1 MKLAAALLF
10 FSTVV
15 FAQAPEVPAKM
26 QFAGM
31 TLTIRDD
38 ARREIQKDVNML
50 TQSARHHNIKVERAK
65 TYFPI
70 IEKIFEEERVPD
82 DFKYLVLQE
91 SALIADAVSVSNA
104 VGFWQFKDF
113 TAVEMGLRVDK
124 EIDERM
130 NIASATRAAARYIK
144 KNNYY
149 FNNWIYA
156 LQAYQMGAGGTMKAV
171 KDYQSGTKH
180 MEVNSQTY
188 WYVKKFLAHKI
199 AFEGTTSGAG
209 EIKVFM
215 VTNRTKRSLEDVA
228 KEFYIEEEQLKT
240 YNKWV
245 RKTHIP
251 DDKPYLLAIPSAN
264 NNQKLNE
271 AVAKAETKVPADQPT
286 RITPRTA
293 DAAKVTMM
301 LHGLQAIKAVA
312 GETPAQLA
320 QRAGIP
326 LSAFLKNNDIAVS
339 DRITEGEFYYL
350 KRKKT
355 KGPVSNHVVKAGD
368 NLWSI
373 SQQYGVQLRRL
384 ERYNKLKRNSALQA
398 GSIVYLS
405 NKRSTT
411 EVEFTGDAVEVE
423 TGDTFNW
430 TVQPRTVPVS
440 DIPPTTNVP
449 QPERMEEI
457 KPAVDSVKAEIA
469 FTQHT
474 VTVGETLYSIAKRY
488 QVGVM
493 ELVEWNNLSLAE
505 GIKPGQVLKLI
516 PKAGLST
523 ETPLTI
529 PVTPSQPIT
538 VTNPSSDSVKT
549 EKLFVQQHVVEA
561 GESVYAIARRYGIAV
576 NDLIEWNNLSLTTG
590 LKPGQVISLIPK
602 TPAAAGETQ
611 SKAEEVMHTV
621 KTSDTLYSIAREYGV
636 TIKELM
642 DWNQKKDFN
651 LTVGEKLRIIKKP

>member
-70 IEKIFEEERVPD
+70 IEKIFAEERVPD

-130 NIASATRAAARYIK
+130 NIASSTRAAAGYIK

-156 LQAYQMGAGGTMKAV
+156 LQAYQMGAGGAMKAV
-171 KDYQSGTKH
+171 KDYQSGTKN
-180 MEVNSQTY
+180 MEINSQTY

-199 AFEGTTSGAG
+199 AFEGTTNGAG
-209 EIKVFM
+209 EVKVFM
-215 VTNRTKRSLEDVA
+215 VTNRTKRSLADVA

-251 DDKPYLLAIPSAN
+251 DDKPYLLAIPSTS
-264 NNQKLNE
+264 NNQKLND
-271 AVAKAETKVPADQPT
+271 AVAKAETKTPTDQPT

-301 LHGLQAIKAVA
+301 LHGIQAIKAVA
-312 GETPAQLA
+312 GETPTQLA

-326 LSAFLKNNDIAVS
+326 LSAFLKNNDISVS

-355 KGPVSNHVVKAGD
+355 KGPISNHVVKAGD

-373 SQQYGVQLRRL
+373 SQQYGVQLRKL
-384 ERYNKLKRNSALQA
+384 ERYNKLKRSSTLQA

-405 NKRSTT
+405 NKRSAT

-430 TVQPRTVPVS
+430 TVQPNTVPASTV
-440 DIPPTTNVP
+440 PPVNTVQ
-449 QPERMEEI
+449 QPEVIEEI
-457 KPAVDSVKAEIA
+457 KAVADSVKTEIT

-516 PKAGLST
+516 PKPGLVI
-523 ETPLTI
+523 ENP
-529 PVTPSQPIT
+529 PVTTVSQPTT
-538 VTNPSSDSVKT
+538 VINPPSDSVKT
-549 EKLFVQQHVVEA
+549 EKLVVQQHVVEA

-576 NDLIEWNNLSLTTG
+576 NDLVAWNNLSLTDG

-602 TPAAAGETQ
+602 TSAPAVETQ
-611 SKAEEVMHTV
+611 PKAVEVMHTV

-651 LTVGEKLRIIKKP
+651 LTLGEKLRIIKK